1 MKHEKSYTEMMK
13 SLAHS
18 KKDENVKK
26 ILYIYI
32 DMVIDEAIFLHQKG
46 KLEKQINEALDT
58 RDRQKF
64 ERLSSVYRLLM
75 EKAT

>member
-18 KKDENVKK
+18 KRDADVKK
-26 ILYIYI
+26 ILHIYI
-32 DMVIDEAIFLHQKG
+32 DMVIDEAIFLHQKET
-46 KLEKQINEALDT
+46 LEKKIDNALDM
-58 RDRQKF
+58 RDKQKF
-64 ERLSSVYRLLM
+64 ESLSTKYRLLM